1 MAVRIDIVSIGTLSR
16 NRLWN
21 EAQPVRT
28 PHATCTLLRAR
39 DAGEAR
45 ERRILVDPGLP
56 AAALAARLFERTGLG
71 PGEIDAV
78 FLTNFRPAH
87 RAALELFAHADW
99 FLSDPEREAVGNH
112 LSDLRDRGDDAEVSQ
127 VVDAELRLLD
137 RTKAPGD
144 KLSEQIDLFPLA
156 GYTPGTCGLLVAE
169 SATTTL
175 VAGDAVPTRDHLL
188 AGQVL
193 ADAFDKDAA
202 LESMREVY
210 EIADAIVPGHD
221 NWFANPRGY
230 GA

>member
-21 EAQPVRT
+21 EPQPVRT
-28 PHATCTLLRAR
+28 PHATTTLLRAK
-39 DAGEAR
+39 DGNDER

-56 AAALAARLFERTGLG
+56 AAALAARLFERTGLR
-71 PGEIDAV
+71 PAEIDLV

-87 RAALELFAHADW
+87 RAALELFPDAPWLLADV
-99 FLSDPEREAVGNH
+99 EREAVGNH
-112 LSDLRDRGDDAEVSQ
+112 LSELKDRSDDPDVRK
-127 VVDAELRLLD
+127 VVATELRLLD
-137 RTKAPGD
+137 RTKSPED
-144 KLSEQIDLFPLA
+144 KLAEQIDLFPLA

-169 SATTTL
+169 SASTTL

-202 LESMREVY
+202 LESLREVY

-221 NWFANPRGY
+221 NWFLNPRSY

>member
-1 MAVRIDIVSIGTLSR
+1 M
-16 NRLWN
+16 WN
-21 EAQPVRT
+21 EATPVRT

-39 DAGEAR
+39 DGNEQR
-45 ERRILVDPGLP
+45 ERRVLIDPGLP
-56 AAALAARLFERTGLG
+56 APALAARLFERTGLR
-71 PGEIDAV
+71 PGEIDVV

-87 RAALELFAHADW
+87 RAALELFPDARW
-99 FLSDPEREAVGNH
+99 LLSDPEREAVGNH
-112 LSDLRDRGDDAEVSQ
+112 LSDLRDRGDADVKK
-127 VVDAELRLLD
+127 VVTAELRLLD
-137 RTKAPGD
+137 RTKSPED
-144 KLSEQIDLFPLA
+144 KLAEQIDLFPLG

-175 VAGDAVPTRDHLL
+175 IAGDAVPTRDHLL

-193 ADAFDKDAA
+193 ADAFDKDQA
-202 LESMREVY
+202 LESLREVY